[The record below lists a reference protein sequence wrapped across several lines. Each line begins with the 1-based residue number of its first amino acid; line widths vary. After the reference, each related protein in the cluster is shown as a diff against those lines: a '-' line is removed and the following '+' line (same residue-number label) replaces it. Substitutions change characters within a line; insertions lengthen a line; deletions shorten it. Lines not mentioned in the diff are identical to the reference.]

1 MLHSRTKNGTFV
13 AHHFSLILRAT
24 CCALLVAGA
33 AAAAGQR
40 TAPPQDPAPAVRLV
54 SAEQG
59 RKIAAAAL
67 DRDEPLR
74 GAQDCSHLVQQ
85 IYSVAGYE
93 YSYAS
98 SFDLY
103 AGNGNFRR
111 VKHAQAGDLVTW
123 PGHVG
128 IVVDARHHSFY
139 SLVRSGLQS
148 QDYLS
153 PYWRSRGRPRFYRY
167 VVDANPEVETAK
179 VAQPAPRN
187 AENSSRRSGPAS
199 TEVRAEARDANGREA
214 DPKPTTEEASMRSTM
229 PPARGP
235 SSAREPSSVAVS
247 EPVPTRILVT
257 SEQRRPT
264 TAEAYDKILELS
276 SPAASTLRG
285 AEAFHAKTPIVIL
298 DELQVERVE
307 TKRDKGWVHL
317 QIDSHVRIA
326 DDGVEFK
333 RRREKARWELRRDES
348 GWAVIAPADRSYVTR
363 DVAVRELATNL
374 AEMTQSE
381 AAANHDESV
390 IAQEARI
397 ANLLSALLQK

>member
-1 MLHSRTKNGTFV
+1 MPHSRTKNGTL
-13 AHHFSLILRAT
+13 APHHFSLILRAVSCT
-24 CCALLVAGA
+24 LLVAGA

-40 TAPPQDPAPAVRLV
+40 TAPPQEAAPAVRLV

-67 DRDEPLR
+67 DRDELLR

-128 IVVDARHHSFY
+128 IVVDAKRHSFY

-167 VVDANPEVETAK
+167 VVDANPDVETAK
-179 VAQPAPRN
+179 AAQPAPRG
-187 AENSSRRSGPAS
+187 AEHSSRRSSPAP
-199 TEVRAEARDANGREA
+199 TEVHAEARDANAREA
-214 DPKPTTEEASMRSTM
+214 DTKSTTEEASMRSAV
-229 PPARGP
+229 PPAR
-235 SSAREPSSVAVS
+235 APSSVGVG

-276 SPAASTLRG
+276 SPAESTLRG

-348 GWAVIAPADRSYVTR
+348 GWAVIAPADRSYVIR
-363 DVAVRELATNL
+363 DVAVRELAANL

>member
-1 MLHSRTKNGTFV
+1 
-13 AHHFSLILRAT
+13 
-24 CCALLVAGA
+24 
-33 AAAAGQR
+33 
-40 TAPPQDPAPAVRLV
+40 VRLA

-59 RKIAAAAL
+59 RRIAAAAL

-93 YSYAS
+93 YPYAS

-167 VVDANPEVETAK
+167 VVDANSDVQTAK
-179 VAQPAPRN
+179 VAQPAPRS
-187 AENSSRRSGPAS
+187 AESSPRRSGPAP
-199 TEVRAEARDANGREA
+199 TEVHAEARDANARDA

-229 PPARGP
+229 PPARPP
-235 SSAREPSSVAVS
+235 SSAVVS
-247 EPVPTRILVT
+247 ERVPAAILIT
-257 SEQRRPT
+257 AEQRRPT

-285 AEAFHAKTPIVIL
+285 AEAFHANPAIVIL

-333 RRREKARWELRRDES
+333 HRREKARWELRRDQS
-348 GWAVIAPADRSYVTR
+348 GWMVIAPADRSYVTR
-363 DVAVRELATNL
+363 DVAVRELAANL

-390 IAQEARI
+390 VAQEARI

>member
-1 MLHSRTKNGTFV
+1 MLYYSHRFLQAGCWAIT
-13 AHHFSLILRAT
+13 L
-24 CCALLVAGA
+24 CASAIPTSA
-33 AAAAGQR
+33 QR
-40 TAPPQDPAPAVRLV
+40 TTLPAEKPPAVRLV

-59 RKIAAAAL
+59 RRIAAAAL

-85 IYSVAGYE
+85 VYSVAGYE
-93 YSYAS
+93 YPYAS

-103 AGNGNFRR
+103 AGNDNFRR
-111 VKHAQAGDLVTW
+111 VKHAQSGDLVAW

-128 IVVDARHHSFY
+128 IIVDPKRHTFY
-139 SLVRSGLQS
+139 SLVRSGFQS

-167 VVDANPEVETAK
+167 VVGPNSDVESAK
-179 VAQPAPRN
+179 AAEPVVPRSG
-187 AENSSRRSGPAS
+187 ERSPRRSGPAS
-199 TEVRAEARDANGREA
+199 AEVHAKAEDAKGA
-214 DPKPTTEEASMRSTM
+214 ATTEEASLRSAIT
-229 PPARGP
+229 PGKAP
-235 SSAREPSSVAVS
+235 SSTIVS
-247 EPVPTRILVT
+247 EHVPNILVT

-264 TAEAYDKILELS
+264 VAEAYSKILELS
-276 SPAASTLRG
+276 SPAESILRG
-285 AEAFHAKTPIVIL
+285 AEAFHAESAIVIL
-298 DELQVERVE
+298 DELRVERVE

-326 DDGVEFK
+326 GDGVEFK
-333 RRREKARWELRRDES
+333 RRREKVRWELRREES
-348 GWAVIAPADRSYVTR
+348 GWVVMAPADTSYLTR
-363 DVAVRELATNL
+363 DVAVRELAANL
-374 AEMTQSE
+374 AEMTRGE

>member
-1 MLHSRTKNGTFV
+1 
-13 AHHFSLILRAT
+13 
-24 CCALLVAGA
+24 
-33 AAAAGQR
+33 
-40 TAPPQDPAPAVRLV
+40 
-54 SAEQG
+54 
-59 RKIAAAAL
+59 
-67 DRDEPLR
+67 
-74 GAQDCSHLVQQ
+74 LVQQ

-93 YSYAS
+93 YPYAS

-167 VVDANPEVETAK
+167 VVAANSEVETAK
-179 VAQPAPRN
+179 VAQPAPRS
-187 AENSSRRSGPAS
+187 AENSQHRSSTAS
-199 TEVRAEARDANGREA
+199 TEVRAEARDANARDA

-229 PPARGP
+229 PPARPP
-235 SSAREPSSVAVS
+235 SRAVVS
-247 EPVPTRILVT
+247 ERVPASILIT

-264 TAEAYDKILELS
+264 ATEAYAKILELS
-276 SPAASTLRG
+276 SPADSILRT
-285 AEAFHAKTPIVIL
+285 AEAFHAKTAIVIL

-326 DDGVEFK
+326 DDAVEVK
-333 RRREKARWELRRDES
+333 RRHEKARWELRRDDS
-348 GWAVIAPADRSYVTR
+348 GWVVIAPADRSYVTR
-363 DVAVRELATNL
+363 DAAVRQLAANL

-381 AAANHDESV
+381 AAANHDGII

-397 ANLLSALLQK
+397 ANLLSALLQN

>member
-1 MLHSRTKNGTFV
+1 MPHSGTKNGTL
-13 AHHFSLILRAT
+13 APHHFSPILRAALCT
-24 CCALLVAGA
+24 LLVAGA

-40 TAPPQDPAPAVRLV
+40 TATPQEAAPAVRLV

-153 PYWRSRGRPRFYRY
+153 PYWRSRGRPRFYRH
-167 VVDANPEVETAK
+167 VVAANSEVETART
-179 VAQPAPRN
+179 APPAPRSI
-187 AENSSRRSGPAS
+187 ENSSRRSSVVP
-199 TEVRAEARDANGREA
+199 TEVRADARDANARDA
-214 DPKPTTEEASMRSTM
+214 DPKPTTEEASMRSSM
-229 PPARGP
+229 PPARPP
-235 SSAREPSSVAVS
+235 SSAVVS
-247 EPVPTRILVT
+247 ERVPASILIT
-257 SEQRRPT
+257 AEQRRPT
-264 TAEAYDKILELS
+264 AAEAYAKILELS
-276 SPAASTLRG
+276 SPAESILRR
-285 AEAFHAKTPIVIL
+285 AEAFHVNPAIIIL

-333 RRREKARWELRRDES
+333 HRREKVRWELRRDQS
-348 GWAVIAPADRSYVTR
+348 GWMVIAPADRSYVTR
-363 DVAVRELATNL
+363 DVAVRELAANL

-390 IAQEARI
+390 VAQEARI